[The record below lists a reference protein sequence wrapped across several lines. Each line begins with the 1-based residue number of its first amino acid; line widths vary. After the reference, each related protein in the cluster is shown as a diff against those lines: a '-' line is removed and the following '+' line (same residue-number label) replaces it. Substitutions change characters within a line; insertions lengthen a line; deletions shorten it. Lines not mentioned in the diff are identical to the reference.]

1 MESFAIKKRP
11 LMVRKNRVT
20 NKEDEQASVEYT
32 VDSEE
37 FNNDVEEKEA
47 FLYTSKIN
55 AARNFSK
62 YL

>member
-1 MESFAIKKRP
+1 MESFVIKKRP
-11 LMVRKNRVT
+11 LMVRKNRVK
-20 NKEDEQASVEYT
+20 NKKEEQIPVEYT

-37 FNNDVEEKEA
+37 FKNDVEEKEA

>member
-20 NKEDEQASVEYT
+20 NKEDKQASVEYT

-37 FNNDVEEKEA
+37 FKDDVEEKES

>member
-1 MESFAIKKRP
+1 
-11 LMVRKNRVT
+11 MVRKNRVK
-20 NKEDEQASVEYT
+20 NKKEEQIPVEYT

-37 FNNDVEEKEA
+37 FKKDVEEKEA

>member
-11 LMVRKNRVT
+11 LMVRKNRVKNT
-20 NKEDEQASVEYT
+20 KEEQIPVEYT
-32 VDSEE
+32 ADSEE
-37 FNNDVEEKEA
+37 FRNDVEEKEA

>member
-20 NKEDEQASVEYT
+20 NKEDKQASVEYT
-32 VDSEE
+32 VDSDE
-37 FNNDVEEKEA
+37 FKNDVEEKEA

-55 AARNFSK
+55 ASRNFSK

>member
-20 NKEDEQASVEYT
+20 NKEDKQTSVEYT
-32 VDSEE
+32 VDSDE
-37 FNNDVEEKEA
+37 FKNDVEEKEA

-55 AARNFSK
+55 AARNLSK

>member
-1 MESFAIKKRP
+1 
-11 LMVRKNRVT
+11 MVRKNRVT